1 MVHFYVAPETL
12 AEGASFSDTSE
23 YGVPAITK
31 QTEAIAFL
39 KNLPLNP
46 HPNVFGLHE
55 NADITSAINETDTLF
70 ANMVSMSQSGG
81 AKGAAGTSKEDI
93 VTMKANDILARIP
106 ASLNVAEAAAKYPVL
121 YNESLNTVVVQEVI
135 RFNRLL
141 ETVNKSL
148 KDVLKAMK
156 GIVVMSE
163 SLELIS
169 TSVFNNQVPDAWFAV
184 GYPSLKPLASW
195 VVDLEERLSFVKK
208 WLDHGHPSVFWI
220 SGFFF
225 PQAFMTGVLQASEFE
240 ILKSDLRSL
249 LRIFTAAKEIIPA
262 PDLSTE
268 LCSQNEVS
276 DRHHLVGL

>member
-1 MVHFYVAPETL
+1 
-12 AEGASFSDTSE
+12 
-23 YGVPAITK
+23 
-31 QTEAIAFL
+31 
-39 KNLPLNP
+39 
-46 HPNVFGLHE
+46 
-55 NADITSAINETDTLF
+55 
-70 ANMVSMSQSGG
+70 
-81 AKGAAGTSKEDI
+81 
-93 VTMKANDILARIP
+93 
-106 ASLNVAEAAAKYPVL
+106 
-121 YNESLNTVVVQEVI
+121 
-135 RFNRLL
+135 
-141 ETVNKSL
+141 
-148 KDVLKAMK
+148 MK